1 MVILPE
7 LEAGLEIARQT
18 LLHLKMPIPVI
29 QQYTDAIRKEF
40 YHPLAEGKE
49 EEADLRLLKHA
60 RNLLELSWA
69 RLAEDG
75 PLNDRSLGE
84 LEIRRRLGVSIVG
97 IIRKGQFIPNPDVNF
112 RFAQGDLVAA
122 MGNAQQLDAFKAY
135 LEQGT

>member
-1 MVILPE
+1 
-7 LEAGLEIARQT
+7 
-18 LLHLKMPIPVI
+18 
-29 QQYTDAIRKEF
+29 
-40 YHPLAEGKE
+40 
-49 EEADLRLLKHA
+49 
-60 RNLLELSWA
+60 
-69 RLAEDG
+69 
-75 PLNDRSLGE
+75 